1 MKVVINE
8 YDSHVEGRGGSTKYK
23 YNKYK
28 CHTYRKEHVTRD
40 FFDFEMA
47 IKVT

>member
-1 MKVVINE
+1 VKIVINE
-8 YDSHVEGRGGSTKYK
+8 YDSHVEVVQSSTSA
-23 YNKYK
+23 K